1 MRRREFIAGL
11 GSAAAWPTV
20 TRAQSVA
27 IPTIGALYPGL
38 PATDSIQ
45 PFLEGLNDA
54 GYVDGRNVKL
64 EVHWLGGREDGL
76 AELVA
81 DMARRKVAA
90 IFALG
95 IGMTRAA
102 KAQAASIP
110 IVFSM
115 GEDPVKEGIV
125 TSLNRPGGNITG
137 FSNFMNL
144 LGSKRL
150 ALLRGFLPKATVFG
164 ILVNPD
170 NPNADPDAKDWR
182 TAASALGC
190 EMRVFKAAKEP
201 ELEPVFAAITQQ
213 QVGALFVN
221 TDPLFIVAWRKHIVG
236 LAARYAVPTM
246 YDRRDYPA
254 VGGLMSYGANEGN
267 TIRESGIYI
276 GRILRGERAVDLP
289 VQQSTRFV
297 FAINV
302 RTARALHLEIPET
315 LLAIADEVIE

>member
-11 GSAAAWPTV
+11 GGAAAWPV
-20 TRAQSVA
+20 AALAQSVTM
-27 IPTIGALYPGL
+27 PTVGVLYPGL
-38 PATDSIQ
+38 QAASSIQ

-64 EVHWLGGREDGL
+64 EVHWLGGRQDGL

-95 IGMTRAA
+95 IGMMRVAR
-102 KAQAASIP
+102 AQATSIP

-125 TSLNRPGGNITG
+125 ASFNRPGGNITG
-137 FSNFMNL
+137 FVNFMNL

-150 ALLRGFLPKATVFG
+150 ALLRGFVPNATVFG
-164 ILVNPD
+164 ILVNPE

-190 EMRVFKAAKEP
+190 EMLVFKAAKEL
-201 ELEPVFAAITQQ
+201 ELEPAFAAIAQQ

-221 TDPLFIVAWRKHIVG
+221 TDPLFIVAWREHIVG
-236 LAARYAVPTM
+236 LAAHYAVPTM

-254 VGGLMSYGANEGN
+254 VEGLMSYGANETD
-267 TIRESGIYI
+267 TIRQSAIYI
-276 GRILRGERAVDLP
+276 GRILRGEKPADLP
-289 VQQSTRFV
+289 IQQSTRFV
-297 FAINV
+297 FTINV
-302 RTARALHLEIPET
+302 RTARALHLQIPDT